1 MDSFNSSN
9 KAKNKT
15 FDETSNDSI
24 ACKPLDD
31 LDELDAEKNDFQKET
46 LNLFKAEKTSSRKKT
61 KAQKEDKEEACSSNV
76 LMDDITLNPIAVKE
90 DITVPEPECN
100 PAGVQDSPVSSTMR
114 QHLLVEESENYKP
127 DESDNGSEPMS
138 ISSSPVQ
145 IHSDHS
151 SPVKVRTPSLLRS
164 EQILASSGYIE
175 HEMELLLYEEKEI
188 STQSTL
194 LEHKLRE
201 VEGEGQECDDLLQ
214 LWFHLVSRKNMA
226 FHRRLMLEILQSEQ
240 DLEKRC
246 ELLQGELRRGGREE
260 LGEKLLLEELLRVV
274 DLRDQLVMAR
284 DREETSLQDEV
295 KVGREVKNRLN
306 TQDNKRDKCKSQ

>member
-127 DESDNGSEPMS
+127 DESDNGSRVPKYPYRP
-138 ISSSPVQ
+138 IVTKIQTRYRP
-145 IHSDHS
+145 
-151 SPVKVRTPSLLRS
+151 
-164 EQILASSGYIE
+164 ILIQN
-175 HEMELLLYEEKEI
+175 
-188 STQSTL
+188 T
-194 LEHKLRE
+194 
-201 VEGEGQECDDLLQ
+201 DLLQ
-214 LWFHLVSRKNMA
+214 TRAV
-226 FHRRLMLEILQSEQ
+226 
-240 DLEKRC
+240 
-246 ELLQGELRRGGREE
+246 
-260 LGEKLLLEELLRVV
+260 
-274 DLRDQLVMAR
+274 
-284 DREETSLQDEV
+284 
-295 KVGREVKNRLN
+295 
-306 TQDNKRDKCKSQ
+306 